1 VVASVSGIDPHV
13 PALDETRAPRPELM
27 ALSLWVRSSGTGEL
41 TGLRGR
47 QAAPYALDAGMD
59 IGFRAGRP
67 EVERAL
73 EGHVLAT
80 VELMGMFE
88 R

>member
-1 VVASVSGIDPHV
+1 
-13 PALDETRAPRPELM
+13 M
-27 ALSLWVRSSGTGEL
+27 ALSLWVRSGGTDEV
-41 TGLRGR
+41 TDLRGR
-47 QAAPYALDAGMD
+47 QAAPCELDAELG

-80 VELMGMFE
+80 AEPMGTFE

>member
-1 VVASVSGIDPHV
+1 VS
-13 PALDETRAPRPELM
+13 
-27 ALSLWVRSSGTGEL
+27 S
-41 TGLRGR
+41 
-47 QAAPYALDAGMD
+47 ALDAELD

-80 VELMGMFE
+80 ADLMGTFE